1 MENDVEVA
9 ILKERIEGIREQN
22 KAQFDSIK
30 EEMQQMRADMKIV
43 LNFMNQN
50 KGGLKVAI
58 VLMTGAGAV
67 GAGIMKLITL
77 SATLH

>member
-43 LNFMNQN
+43 VNFMNQN

-58 VLMTGAGAV
+58 ALMTGAGAV

-77 SATLH
+77 SAALH